1 MKDSLKNLM
10 NLFPWFFDKSETSNF
25 YKSQDVTNRRFQEL
39 SNDLFKIYESFHL
52 NKRLLIWKD
61 QVESYV
67 YTINFVANFP
77 NLKSVTCYKNDKVIY
92 TESFSYEDNVNSFEY
107 SYSSSTLDEVSN
119 KKRANIIPQHKFK
132 IKVETY
138 DEYSLVKGWP
148 ENDTTLGDEF
158 DHDISLD
165 IIGESNDIPRKEY
178 LIVGPEFYPATEP
191 PFNDRASEDDYHYMK
206 RQLEYNLRLHDT
218 PAPVLEIW
226 KLYGIEA
233 TLENREKLLLKV
245 FDLEKH
251 PNFIDPNADGDG
263 WFSGTLDE
271 TTGEII
277 EWVPEAWEHKD
288 KFCDYGDILG
298 KYFFVQAS
306 TKIPVKNQNVILY
319 FKFVDSLA
327 HELKEDCTVDILLD
341 DQTLYS
347 GLTSSQITLLASE
360 IPEDKE
366 NTFIVI
372 GKDSK
377 GEIIGTNEI
386 IINVRGCNN
395 ADWYVNPSL
404 GDDTNDGKSR
414 ATAFKTIQK
423 AVDSVHGDKNLIV
436 LLGGNYEFTKPVIV
450 NTDCTIMGCGSV
462 LIENLQDNLFFS
474 VAYNCSLVLQ
484 DVTVQYLGD
493 VCNVSNTTFTNH
505 NGNGEFAHVILLFT
519 NAPLLVITKLNISF
533 ITGAYC
539 VGDTVNFTGTLKDKY
554 GNKLDAKTITV
565 NDSITATTDSNGVY
579 TGSVVADNLGKLT
592 LNASYAGDSTYKSSV
607 ATASTNI
614 KLRMNDFLAG
624 YDFVVMDLMFDEDT
638 GDWDYITKSVDEIF
652 TLADLN
658 GAILNLQYN
667 GYDVQFERFS
677 SYSTNPYVSKTEMT
691 KLRGLLVGIEYED
704 YDVKYQ
710 TARIFGDTTLS
721 LSTSANSY
729 LVGDTISFSG
739 TLVDRFN
746 NPLTNKV
753 VMVNNQ
759 RCVTDSNGAYTG
771 SITASALGSLKL
783 IATYAGNADYNES
796 SATKNITVRINLADV
811 LSDYTYVVMDLT
823 YDEETKDWDYSTIDV
838 EDITCLADMDNAVKN
853 LVKVDGEVRFER
865 FKSTSTNPVIKKSE
879 VQSLSGV
886 VVAIVYDDY
895 DVKYTRIQ

>member
-1 MKDSLKNLM
+1 MKDSLQTLLSK
-10 NLFPWFFDKSETSNF
+10 FPYLFDKSVTSNF
-25 YKSQDVTNRRFQEL
+25 YKSQSVTNAQFQ
-39 SNDLFKIYESFHL
+39 SMCQSVFDVVESFKL
-52 NKRLLIWKD
+52 DKNCLVWKE
-61 QVESYV
+61 QVEPYV
-67 YTINFVANFP
+67 YTIHFIANYP
-77 NLKSVTCYKNDKVIY
+77 YLKSVTCYKNNTVIY
-92 TESFSYEDNVNSFEY
+92 SESFNYEDNISNFEY
-107 SYSSSTLDEVSN
+107 SYTNSTLDEVSN
-119 KKRANIIPQHKFK
+119 KKKAKIIPQHQFR
-132 IKVETY
+132 IVVETFE
-138 DEYSLVKGWP
+138 EYNIVKGWP
-148 ENDTTLGDEF
+148 ENDTLQGNEY
-158 DHDISLD
+158 DHDESLD
-165 IIGESNDIPRKEY
+165 EIGALHNIPRKEY
-178 LIVGPEFYPATEP
+178 LQVNSDFYPATEP
-191 PFNDRASEDDYHYMK
+191 PFNDRLSEDDYHYMQ
-206 RQLEYNLRLHDT
+206 RILNYLLLYHVT
-218 PAPVLEIW
+218 PLPVLEIW
-226 KLYGIEA
+226 KLYGIDA

-251 PNFIDPNADGDG
+251 PNFIDETAPGDG

-271 TTGEII
+271 ETGEII

-288 KFCDYGDILG
+288 KFCDYRDILG

-341 DQTLYS
+341 GNTLYS

-366 NTFIVI
+366 NTFIII

-395 ADWYVNPSL
+395 ADWYVNPST
-404 GDDTNDGKSR
+404 GNDNNDGKSR
-414 ATAFKTIQK
+414 STAFQTIQK

-436 LLGGNYEFTKPVIV
+436 LLGGNYEFNKPVIV
-450 NTDCTIMGCGSV
+450 NNDCTILGCGSV
-462 LIENLQDNLFFS
+462 LIENLQENLFFS
-474 VAYNCSLVLQ
+474 VAYNCSLILQ
-484 DVTVQYLGD
+484 DVTVQYHGD
-493 VCNVSNTTFTNH
+493 ICNVTNTTFTNH

-519 NAPLLVITKLNISF
+519 NAPLLVITKLNISLV
-533 ITGAYC
+533 TGSYC
-539 VGDTVNFTGTLKDKY
+539 VGDTVNFTGTLLDKY

-579 TGSVVADNLGKLT
+579 TGSIVADNLGKLT
-592 LNASYAGDSTYKSSV
+592 LNASYAGDSTYKSSI

-624 YDFVVMDLMFDEDT
+624 YDYVVMDLLFDEDT

>member
-1 MKDSLKNLM
+1 M
-10 NLFPWFFDKSETSNF
+10 
-25 YKSQDVTNRRFQEL
+25 
-39 SNDLFKIYESFHL
+39 
-52 NKRLLIWKD
+52 
-61 QVESYV
+61 
-67 YTINFVANFP
+67 
-77 NLKSVTCYKNDKVIY
+77 
-92 TESFSYEDNVNSFEY
+92 
-107 SYSSSTLDEVSN
+107 
-119 KKRANIIPQHKFK
+119 
-132 IKVETY
+132 
-138 DEYSLVKGWP
+138 
-148 ENDTTLGDEF
+148 
-158 DHDISLD
+158 
-165 IIGESNDIPRKEY
+165 
-178 LIVGPEFYPATEP
+178 
-191 PFNDRASEDDYHYMK
+191 
-206 RQLEYNLRLHDT
+206 
-218 PAPVLEIW
+218 
-226 KLYGIEA
+226 
-233 TLENREKLLLKV
+233 
-245 FDLEKH
+245 
-251 PNFIDPNADGDG
+251 
-263 WFSGTLDE
+263 
-271 TTGEII
+271 
-277 EWVPEAWEHKD
+277 
-288 KFCDYGDILG
+288 
-298 KYFFVQAS
+298 
-306 TKIPVKNQNVILY
+306 
-319 FKFVDSLA
+319 
-327 HELKEDCTVDILLD
+327 D

-347 GLTSSQITLLASE
+347 GLTTSQITLLASE

-395 ADWYVNPSL
+395 ADWYVNPST
-404 GDDTNDGKSR
+404 GNDNNDGKSR

-423 AVDSVHGDKNLIV
+423 AVDAVHGDKNLIV
-436 LLGGNYEFTKPVIV
+436 LLGGNYEFNKPVIV

-493 VCNVSNTTFTNH
+493 VCNVTNTTFTNH
-505 NGNGEFAHVILLFT
+505 NGNAEFAHVILLFT
-519 NAPLLVITKLNISF
+519 NAPLLIITKLNISF

-579 TGSVVADNLGKLT
+579 TGSVIADNLGKLT
-592 LNASYAGDSTYKSSV
+592 LNASYAGDTTYKSSI

-614 KLRMNDFLAG
+614 KLRMNDFLTG

-704 YDVKYQ
+704 YEVKYQ

-721 LSTSANSY
+721 ISTSANSY
-729 LVGDTISFSG
+729 LVGDTITFTG

-823 YDEETKDWDYSTIDV
+823 YDEETKDWDYTTLDV
-838 EDITCLADMDNAVKN
+838 EDITCLADMNNAVKN
-853 LVKVDGEVRFER
+853 LTKVDGEVRFER

-895 DVKYTRIQ
+895 EVKYTRIQ